1 MINNRLFK
9 KINSIFWGIVSWMPI
24 FLFLFFVI
32 SYSFTLDI
40 NVYGNGFNFVTYF
53 KECFSYATNFA
64 IVENFFTMTVFTE
77 PLGSFLYFFIDITS
91 DVPAFV
97 SLLII
102 QLNWYLIVQLFR
114 LIVYVFMWFINF
126 IYDLFDYLSF
136 NRKGDN

>member
-53 KECFSYATNFA
+53 KECFSYATNVA
-64 IVENFFTMTVFTE
+64 ILENFFTMTVFTE